1 MTLNGI
7 PLFSSHRQKPVSSFL
22 SFLDSG
28 FRRNDDLR
36 KNQGFL
42 KSLLAALALLVS
54 TATWAAGLLDKE
66 IYFSEADIQTQ
77 IEKSGT
83 LQKSYGNGM
92 VVVALIEPPKI
103 HLGEPEGK
111 AAVAA
116 RLKVSLLGNP
126 PVPVDVLAT
135 SGLRYDDNAKAFF
148 LENPVAHSV
157 QSVGI
162 PREAEPMARQAIT
175 QLMTA
180 YFRSK
185 PVYVLREDGSL
196 QEKAAR
202 WLLRSIRIEP
212 GRVAAVLSPL

>member
-1 MTLNGI
+1 MGGSSTCPARPMFVRSLKTTLG
-7 PLFSSHRQKPVSSFL
+7 L
-22 SFLDSG
+22 
-28 FRRNDDLR
+28 
-36 KNQGFL
+36 
-42 KSLLAALALLVS
+42 LALLAS
-54 TATWAAGLLDKE
+54 NALWSAGLLEKE
-66 IYFSEADIQTQ
+66 VYFSEADIQTQ
-77 IEKSGT
+77 VEKSGT
-83 LQKSYGNGM
+83 MQKSYGNGLI
-92 VVVALIEPPKI
+92 VVALIEPPKI
-103 HLGEPEGK
+103 HLGDPEGK

-148 LENPVAHSV
+148 LENPVANSV
-157 QSVGI
+157 QSTGI

-175 QLMTA
+175 QMMTA

-212 GRVAAVLSPL
+212 GRVAAVLSPV

>member
-1 MTLNGI
+1 M
-7 PLFSSHRQKPVSSFL
+7 K
-22 SFLDSG
+22 
-28 FRRNDDLR
+28 
-36 KNQGFL
+36 L
-42 KSLLAALALLVS
+42 KSLLAAFALLVS
-54 TATWAAGLLDKE
+54 TTAGSAGLLEKE

-77 IEKSGT
+77 IDKNGT

-92 VVVALIEPPKI
+92 IVVAFAEPPKI
-103 HLGEPEGK
+103 QLGNPEGK
-111 AAVAA
+111 AALAA
-116 RLKVSLLGNP
+116 RIKVSLLGNP
-126 PVPVDVLAT
+126 PVPVEVQGT

-148 LENPVAHSV
+148 LENPVANSV
-157 QSVGI
+157 QFVGLR
-162 PREAEPMARQAIT
+162 PEAEPMARQAIT

-212 GRVAAVLSPL
+212 GRVAAVLSPV

>member
-1 MTLNGI
+1 MN
-7 PLFSSHRQKPVSSFL
+7 PKSF
-22 SFLDSG
+22 
-28 FRRNDDLR
+28 
-36 KNQGFL
+36 
-42 KSLLAALALLVS
+42 LAALALLAS
-54 TATWAAGLLDKE
+54 TAAIGAGFLE
-66 IYFSEADIQTQ
+66 REVYISEAEIQAQ
-77 IEKSGT
+77 VDKNGT

-92 VVVALIEPPKI
+92 LVVALIEPPRI
-103 HLGEPEGK
+103 HLGEPDGK

-116 RLKVSLLGNP
+116 RLKVSVLGNP
-126 PVPVDVLAT
+126 AVPVDVLGT

-148 LENPVAHSV
+148 LENPVANSV

-180 YFRSK
+180 YFRGK

-212 GRVAAVLSPL
+212 GRVAAVLSPV

>member
-1 MTLNGI
+1 MGGSSTRPAHPMFVRSLKTTLG
-7 PLFSSHRQKPVSSFL
+7 L
-22 SFLDSG
+22 
-28 FRRNDDLR
+28 
-36 KNQGFL
+36 
-42 KSLLAALALLVS
+42 LALLAS
-54 TATWAAGLLDKE
+54 NALWSAGLLEKE
-66 IYFSEADIQTQ
+66 VYFSEADIQTQ
-77 IEKSGT
+77 VEKSGT
-83 LQKSYGNGM
+83 MQKSYGNGLI
-92 VVVALIEPPKI
+92 VVALIEPPRI
-103 HLGEPEGK
+103 HLGDPEGK

-148 LENPVAHSV
+148 LENPVANSV
-157 QSVGI
+157 QSTGI

-175 QLMTA
+175 QMMTA

-212 GRVAAVLSPL
+212 GRVAAVLSPV

>member
-1 MTLNGI
+1 MGGSSTCPAHPMFVRSLKTTLG
-7 PLFSSHRQKPVSSFL
+7 L
-22 SFLDSG
+22 
-28 FRRNDDLR
+28 
-36 KNQGFL
+36 
-42 KSLLAALALLVS
+42 LALLAS
-54 TATWAAGLLDKE
+54 NALWSAGLLEKE
-66 IYFSEADIQTQ
+66 VYFSEADIQTQ
-77 IEKSGT
+77 VEKSGT
-83 LQKSYGNGM
+83 MQKSYGNGLI
-92 VVVALIEPPKI
+92 VVALIEPPKI
-103 HLGEPEGK
+103 HLGDPEGK

-148 LENPVAHSV
+148 LENPVANSV
-157 QSVGI
+157 QSTGI

-175 QLMTA
+175 QMMTA

-212 GRVAAVLSPL
+212 GRVAAVLSPV

>member
-1 MTLNGI
+1 MGGSSTRPAHPMFVRSLKTTLG
-7 PLFSSHRQKPVSSFL
+7 L
-22 SFLDSG
+22 
-28 FRRNDDLR
+28 
-36 KNQGFL
+36 
-42 KSLLAALALLVS
+42 LALLAS
-54 TATWAAGLLDKE
+54 NALWSAGLLEKE
-66 IYFSEADIQTQ
+66 VYFSEADIQTQ
-77 IEKSGT
+77 LEKSGT
-83 LQKSYGNGM
+83 MQKSYGNGLI
-92 VVVALIEPPKI
+92 VVALIEPPKI
-103 HLGEPEGK
+103 HLGDPEGK

-148 LENPVAHSV
+148 LENPVANSV
-157 QSVGI
+157 QSTGI

-175 QLMTA
+175 QMMTA

-212 GRVAAVLSPL
+212 GRVAAVLSPV

>member
-1 MTLNGI
+1 MGGSSTRPAHPMFVRSLKTTLG
-7 PLFSSHRQKPVSSFL
+7 L
-22 SFLDSG
+22 
-28 FRRNDDLR
+28 
-36 KNQGFL
+36 
-42 KSLLAALALLVS
+42 LALLAS
-54 TATWAAGLLDKE
+54 NALWSAGLLEKE
-66 IYFSEADIQTQ
+66 VYFSEADIQTQ
-77 IEKSGT
+77 VEKSGT
-83 LQKSYGNGM
+83 MQKSYGNGLI
-92 VVVALIEPPKI
+92 VVALIEPPKI
-103 HLGEPEGK
+103 HLGDPEGK

-126 PVPVDVLAT
+126 PVPVDVQAT

-148 LENPVAHSV
+148 LENPVANSV
-157 QSVGI
+157 QSTGI

-175 QLMTA
+175 QMMTA

-212 GRVAAVLSPL
+212 GRVAAVLSPV

>member
-1 MTLNGI
+1 MGGSSTRPAHPMFVRSLKTTLG
-7 PLFSSHRQKPVSSFL
+7 L
-22 SFLDSG
+22 
-28 FRRNDDLR
+28 
-36 KNQGFL
+36 
-42 KSLLAALALLVS
+42 LALLAS
-54 TATWAAGLLDKE
+54 NALWSAGLLEKE
-66 IYFSEADIQTQ
+66 VYFSEADIQTQ
-77 IEKSGT
+77 LEKSGT
-83 LQKSYGNGM
+83 MQKSYGNGLI
-92 VVVALIEPPKI
+92 VVALIEQPRI
-103 HLGEPEGK
+103 HLGDPEGK

-148 LENPVAHSV
+148 LENPVANSV
-157 QSVGI
+157 QSTGI

-175 QLMTA
+175 QMMTA

-212 GRVAAVLSPL
+212 GRVAAVLSPV

>member
-1 MTLNGI
+1 MGGSSTRPARPMFVRSLKTTLG
-7 PLFSSHRQKPVSSFL
+7 L
-22 SFLDSG
+22 
-28 FRRNDDLR
+28 
-36 KNQGFL
+36 
-42 KSLLAALALLVS
+42 LALLAS
-54 TATWAAGLLDKE
+54 NALWSAGLLEKE
-66 IYFSEADIQTQ
+66 VYFSEADIQTQ
-77 IEKSGT
+77 VEKSGT
-83 LQKSYGNGM
+83 MQKSYGNGLI
-92 VVVALIEPPKI
+92 VVALIEPPKI
-103 HLGEPEGK
+103 HLGDPEGK

-148 LENPVAHSV
+148 LENPVANSV
-157 QSVGI
+157 QSTGI

-175 QLMTA
+175 QMMTA

-212 GRVAAVLSPL
+212 GRVAAVLSPV

>member
-1 MTLNGI
+1 MYVQSLKITLG
-7 PLFSSHRQKPVSSFL
+7 L
-22 SFLDSG
+22 
-28 FRRNDDLR
+28 
-36 KNQGFL
+36 
-42 KSLLAALALLVS
+42 LALLAS
-54 TATWAAGLLDKE
+54 NALWSAGLLEKE
-66 IYFSEADIQTQ
+66 VYFSEADIQTQ
-77 IEKSGT
+77 VEKSGT
-83 LQKSYGNGM
+83 MQKSYGNGLI
-92 VVVALIEPPKI
+92 VVALIEPPKI
-103 HLGEPEGK
+103 HLGDPEGK

-148 LENPVAHSV
+148 LENPVANSV

-175 QLMTA
+175 QMMTA

-196 QEKAAR
+196 QEKTAR

-212 GRVAAVLSPL
+212 GRVAAVLSPV

>member
-1 MTLNGI
+1 MKSRFS
-7 PLFSSHRQKPVSSFL
+7 LF
-22 SFLDSG
+22 
-28 FRRNDDLR
+28 
-36 KNQGFL
+36 
-42 KSLLAALALLVS
+42 AAAFVI
-54 TATWAAGLLDKE
+54 ANCCWGAGLLEKE
-66 IYFSEADIQTQ
+66 IHFSEADIQTQ
-77 IEKSGT
+77 VEKSGT

-92 VVVALIEPPKI
+92 IVVALIEPPKI

-126 PVPVDVLAT
+126 PVPVDVLGT

-148 LENPVAHSV
+148 LENPVANSI

-175 QLMTA
+175 QMMTA

-185 PVYVLREDGSL
+185 PVYVLREDGSM
-196 QEKAAR
+196 QERAAR
-202 WLLRSIRIEP
+202 WLLRSIRIES
-212 GRVAAVLSPL
+212 GQVTAVLSPV